1 MAMMKFA
8 KKEQSKS
15 NFFSTCKV
23 LIVDD
28 EVEVHSVTKAV
39 LSQFVFEGKKL
50 ELLSAYNGAEA
61 IEILKKHNDVQL
73 VLLDV
78 VMESD
83 DAGLIVAKKIREE
96 LKQKNSYS
104 SSYRTA
110 RKCS

>member
-61 IEILKKHNDVQL
+61 IEILKKHNDI
-73 VLLDV
+73 
-78 VMESD
+78 
-83 DAGLIVAKKIREE
+83 GLIH
-96 LKQKNSYS
+96 LKAYNFIIVSTYALYYFFIENKYTTIT
-104 SSYRTA
+104 RL
-110 RKCS
+110 